1 MTIKLDAPIRV
12 TFLDHCEDGS
22 VPVVITAYGVLR
34 ERHRTHL
41 VVDSWVPGFK
51 VGTENYD
58 QNVKRFVVVR
68 ACVTHIAALVEA

>member
-1 MTIKLDAPIRV
+1 MTARVGSPVRV

-58 QNVKRFVVVR
+58 TNVKRFVVVR
-68 ACVTHIAALVEA
+68 SCITSIAPLSEA

>member
-12 TFLDHCEDGS
+12 TFLDHCEDGL
-22 VPVVITAYGVLR
+22 VPVVITTYGVLR

-51 VGTENYD
+51 VGTESYD
-58 QNVKRFVVVR
+58 TNVKRFVVVR
-68 ACVTHIAALVEA
+68 SCITSIAPLSEA